1 MLRSDVMGV
10 TPLHAALEEQHPA
23 QSPVSGP
30 PGGGRNNMT
39 DALRLRSMLAL
50 GVSAATLGFATHGFA
65 ADAAPSANDPSVVQ
79 TLVVT
84 AQRREEAIQDVPIAV
99 SAFSADTLK
108 TQQIAGGED
117 LLKAI
122 PNVNFAHSNFG
133 GYNFQIR
140 GIGTKGT
147 GSTSADAGIGV
158 HENDVPLVS
167 NNLGAADFFDVE
179 RVEVLRGPQGTLYG
193 RNATGGAVNVLTNKP
208 KDRYEAGLTVDVGNY
223 NSTKLN
229 GFVNIPFGDTF
240 AVRAA
245 AYYQKRDG
253 TVTNDL
259 LNTKQDDRDL
269 YSTRLTA
276 SWKPNDNFRTYFMWE
291 HFNENDNRDRVGKQL
306 CINDPGLSA
315 VGPLATNTI
324 TKNQLSQGCA
334 NGSLYSANAYGATN
348 SAESLA
354 GLYGSAIGL
363 STGDLNANVK
373 TSHDL
378 RTESGAIKPIY
389 QNRGDTFEFN
399 AQWDLNDNLT
409 LSSQSSYATGKFYS
423 KDDYNRVGSSAA
435 FNTSF
440 NLPSFL
446 APSVIGAPVI
456 GGVVADPQ
464 VGTTSSL
471 RIFDI
476 QQNVF
481 RQASEEFRLQSHY
494 KGKLNFSVGGNF
506 VDYTTQSNYYVFGN
520 GLNVPAEA
528 IALGTL
534 GAGGT
539 LPYPL
544 DFGAQPNGTG
554 FNYYNSR
561 TDYNLRAYA
570 AFGEVYYQLTD
581 TLKVTGGLRYTVDRK
596 RDLPFNVLL
605 LQTAALPKAQTQT
618 VAFKET
624 TGRLNI
630 DWTPTTP
637 FTDKTLV
644 YATYSRGYK
653 GGGFNSPSSVGV
665 GGTTESYQ
673 PEFVDAIE
681 IGTKNV
687 LLGGSMVLNGNVF
700 YYDYSGYQIGK
711 IINRAS
717 VTENVNAKIY
727 GAELEGIYE
736 PIRKLRFNGTVGY
749 LHTEISNGSSIDQLN
764 LTQGDPSLVLV
775 KSLKTSN
782 CTAKLTDVITVQG
795 IINAQPLLPAAQRL
809 PAIVPGLFTN
819 PSYYM
824 SCEGIQGLSASAGAK
839 ALASFLGLPGFS
851 GFALQTNANG
861 TSVTQG
867 QAVSLKGKE
876 LPNSPKLTVSAGVQ
890 YQIALSDGWNV
901 TPRYDFYFQ
910 DESYSRIYNSIHDR
924 LKSYT
929 NSSMSVTAE
938 KREWQLSVQAYVKNL
953 FDKTYIQDTYVTD
966 ASSGLYSNVFVNE
979 PRTYGV
985 AVTKKF

>member
-1 MLRSDVMGV
+1 
-10 TPLHAALEEQHPA
+10 
-23 QSPVSGP
+23 
-30 PGGGRNNMT
+30 MT

-50 GVSAATLGFATHGFA
+50 GVSVATLGFATQGFA
-65 ADAAPSANDPSVVQ
+65 ADAASSANEPSVVQ

-99 SAFSADTLK
+99 SAFSADSLK
-108 TQQIAGGED
+108 TQQISGGQD

-147 GSTSADAGIGV
+147 GSTSGDAGIGV

-167 NNLGAADFFDVE
+167 NNLGDADFFDVE

-208 KDRYEAGLTVDVGNY
+208 KDRYEAGFTVDEGNY

-245 AYYQKRDG
+245 AYYRKSDG
-253 TVTNDL
+253 TVTNDF
-259 LNTKQDDRDL
+259 LNTKEDNRDL

-276 SWKPNDNFRTYFMWE
+276 SWKPNDNFRTYLMWE
-291 HFNENDNRDRVGKQL
+291 HYSENDNRDRVGKQL

-315 VGPLATNTI
+315 VGPLATNAI

-334 NGSLYSANAYGATN
+334 NGSLYSSKAYGAFNT
-348 SAESLA
+348 AESLA
-354 GLYGSAIGL
+354 GLYGQAIGL
-363 STGDLNANVK
+363 SSGDLNAN
-373 TSHDL
+373 TQINHDL
-378 RTESGAIKPIY
+378 RTVSGAIKPIY
-389 QNRGDTFEFN
+389 HNRSDLFEYN
-399 AQWDLNDNLT
+399 AQWDLNNDLT
-409 LSSQSSYATGKFYS
+409 LSSQSSYTTGNYFT
-423 KDDYNRVGSSAA
+423 KDDYNRSGATA
-435 FNTSF
+435 PFNTSF
-440 NLPSFL
+440 NLPGFV
-446 APSVIGAPVI
+446 APTLVGAPVI

-464 VGTTSSL
+464 VGTTNTL

-481 RQASEEFRLQSHY
+481 RQASEEFRLQSHF
-494 KGKLNFSVGGNF
+494 KGKLNFSVGGNY
-506 VDYTTQSNYYVFGN
+506 VDYTTQSNYYVYGN
-520 GLNVPAEA
+520 GLNVPAET
-528 IALGTL
+528 IAVGTAA
-534 GAGGT
+534 AGGT
-539 LPYPL
+539 TPYPL
-544 DFGAQPNGTG
+544 DFSTNPNGSG
-554 FNYYNSR
+554 FNYYDSR

-581 TLKVTGGLRYTVDRK
+581 TLKITGGLRYTIDRK
-596 RDLPFNVLL
+596 RDLPYDVLL
-605 LQTAALPKAQTQT
+605 LSTTKEASPTAQS

-624 TGRLNI
+624 TGRFNI

-637 FTDKTLV
+637 FTDKTLI

-665 GGTTESYQ
+665 GGTTSSYQ
-673 PEFVDAIE
+673 PEFVNAFE
-681 IGTKNV
+681 VGTKNV

-736 PIRKLRFNGTVGY
+736 PIRHLRINGTVGY

-764 LTQGDPSLVLV
+764 LTQGDSSLVLV
-775 KSLKTSN
+775 KSLQTSN

-839 ALASFLGLPGFS
+839 ALAAYLGLPGFS
-851 GFALQTNANG
+851 GFALQTNADG

-867 QAVSLKGKE
+867 QAVNLKGKE
-876 LPNSPKLTVSAGVQ
+876 LPNSPHLTTSFGVQ
-890 YQIALSDGWNV
+890 YQLGLADGWNV

-910 DESYSRIYNSIHDR
+910 DESYTRIYNTDHDR

-929 NSSMSVTAE
+929 NSNISVTAE
-938 KREWQLSVQAYVKNL
+938 KREWQLSIQAYVKNL
-953 FDKTYIQDTYVTD
+953 FDKTYIQDSYVTD
-966 ASSGLYSNVFVNE
+966 ASSGLYSNVFVND

-985 AVTKKF
+985 ALTKKF